1 MFNHRISGLVTGLAA
16 SSRPSDHHRAPGN
29 CKDAQP
35 HTAALLLAAPK
46 LAGLNPRGN
55 RWFSIGQLR
64 STGNRGS
71 GKAAPRAESD
81 EHGGVPGLSMRQ
93 GPQHKVVEHIPKNAP
108 GERLIQ
114 PDKIYKHRVVEAGPQ
129 PSPLPSLAA
138 PPAAQQEGTSQDQ
151 LFITKRAIKEGDTF
165 MLRLQRQLQ
174 PVNASFVINR
184 PNWG

>member
-1 MFNHRISGLVTGLAA
+1 MFSHRISGLVTGMAA

-29 CKDAQP
+29 CKDTQA
-35 HTAALLLAAPK
+35 HTAASLLAAPK

-71 GKAAPRAESD
+71 GKAAPRATAD
-81 EHGGVPGLSMRQ
+81 EHGGVPGLSTRQ

-114 PDKIYKHRVVEAGPQ
+114 PDKIYKHPVVEAGPQ
-129 PSPLPSLAA
+129 PSQHPPLAA
-138 PPAAQQEGTSQDQ
+138 SPAAQQQGAPQD
-151 LFITKRAIKEGDTF
+151 LFFTKRAIKEGATF
-165 MLRLQRQLQ
+165 MLLLQRQRQ
-174 PVNASFVINR
+174 PVKASFDDARSNAT
-184 PNWG
+184 